1 MTAPEVPPSGD
12 PVPASGPG
20 GPSGPGD
27 RERGRRRVLRVFA
40 VACLLCGLGAAA
52 VVWQRAGA
60 APEASGYQV
69 IDGVAYPLPV
79 EDTKAYARRMAVFG
93 GKALLA
99 ADAFLDFLGG
109 LSRSRTVAALLAL
122 TGAGAGF
129 ALWRAAARPALRD
142 ENDEDDVAEE
152 DGKP

>member
-1 MTAPEVPPSGD
+1 MSAPEVPASGD
-12 PVPASGPG
+12 FVPASGPG
-20 GPSGPGD
+20 GPGEQGG
-27 RERGRRRVLRVFA
+27 RERVRRRVLRA
-40 VACLLCGLGAAA
+40 LAIACLLCGLGAAA

-122 TGAGAGF
+122 AGAGGGLC
-129 ALWRAAARPALRD
+129 LWRAADRPAIP
-142 ENDEDDVAEE
+142 DEDDDAAEG
-152 DGKP
+152 DGNP

>member
-1 MTAPEVPPSGD
+1 MNAPEVPASGD
-12 PVPASGPG
+12 PVPAPGPG
-20 GPSGPGD
+20 EPGD
-27 RERGRRRVLRVFA
+27 RERGRRRVLRSLA

-52 VVWQRAGA
+52 VVWQRAGD

-122 TGAGAGF
+122 AGAGGGLC
-129 ALWRAAARPALRD
+129 LWRAADRPAIR
-142 ENDEDDVAEE
+142 DEDDAGQDE
-152 DGKP
+152 PL

>member
-1 MTAPEVPPSGD
+1 MSAPEVPASGD
-12 PVPASGPG
+12 FVPAPGPG
-20 GPSGPGD
+20 EQGD
-27 RERGRRRVLRVFA
+27 RERGRRRVLRA
-40 VACLLCGLGAAA
+40 LAIACLLCGLGAAA

-122 TGAGAGF
+122 AGAGAGLC
-129 ALWRAAARPALRD
+129 LWRAADRPAIP
-142 ENDEDDVAEE
+142 DEDDDAAEE
-152 DGKP
+152 DGNP

>member
-1 MTAPEVPPSGD
+1 MTVPEVPPSGG

-20 GPSGPGD
+20 EPDAHGD
-27 RERGRRRVLRVFA
+27 RERGRRRVLRALA

-60 APEASGYQV
+60 APDASGYQV

-99 ADAFLDFLGG
+99 ADAFLDFLAG
-109 LSRSRTVAALLAL
+109 LSRSRTAAVLLAL
-122 TGAGAGF
+122 AGAGGGLW
-129 ALWRAAARPALRD
+129 LWRAADRPASRD
-142 ENDEDDVAEE
+142 DEDDVAEG